1 MSSAKK
7 IKTTYTY
14 NNKAVLIRGGKEYF
28 DQLKMLIRQAKAF
41 IQLQVYIFEDD
52 HTGNEIK
59 ECLIA
64 AAKKNINI
72 QILLDG
78 YASRE
83 LPKDFIKNMSDEG
96 IHFRFFEPIFKS
108 RYYYFGRRLHH
119 KIVVVD
125 GLFAL
130 VGGINIS
137 DRYNDLPNH
146 PAWLDYA
153 VMMEGEVAF
162 ELHKLCLLFYHKKRN
177 IETWV
182 DKSNI
187 ILQTLSLSHTA
198 IRIRRNDWVMN
209 KNQISGT
216 YMELFRKAQK
226 EIIMMSSYFI
236 PNRFFRNEMSAALK
250 RGINI
255 KLILAGKSDV
265 KIAKNAE
272 RYFYR
277 WALRNKIQ
285 VFEYLPTVLHGKIA
299 VCDESVVTIG
309 SYNIND
315 LSALASVELNV
326 EIEDNPFTASVI
338 NEMKNI
344 ISRHTTE
351 IKKDHIATNFGMWD
365 KLIQWASYMIFRST
379 FKLFTFYFS
388 KKQLTNE

>member
-272 RYFYR
+272 RYLDR
-277 WALRNKIQ
+277 K
-285 VFEYLPTVLHGKIA
+285 
-299 VCDESVVTIG
+299 SVV
-309 SYNIND
+309 
-315 LSALASVELNV
+315 
-326 EIEDNPFTASVI
+326 
-338 NEMKNI
+338 
-344 ISRHTTE
+344 
-351 IKKDHIATNFGMWD
+351 
-365 KLIQWASYMIFRST
+365 
-379 FKLFTFYFS
+379 
-388 KKQLTNE
+388 